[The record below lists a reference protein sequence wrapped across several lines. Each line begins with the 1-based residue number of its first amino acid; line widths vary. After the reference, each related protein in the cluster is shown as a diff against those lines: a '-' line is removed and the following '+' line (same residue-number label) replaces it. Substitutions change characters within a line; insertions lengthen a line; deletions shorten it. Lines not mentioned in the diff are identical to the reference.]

1 MKLFTKFI
9 NIEVRAFTM
18 AELLNFYVDH
28 LFKGNEKL
36 PEDQLEET
44 TEAVVRLFTYFDDKD
59 LFYAAFRRSLSKR
72 LLSKKINEDA
82 ERSFIG
88 KLKRRQGEVFMKKL
102 EGMLNDIKISTEK
115 KDEFKEYCKNTN
127 QTLNNVDLSIIVLN
141 DLYWPL
147 TKQTDLHLSQELLPS
162 LKAFEDYYK
171 KENDKKKLTW
181 LYNQGSCVV
190 NYNFLDEKKRKK
202 KVDLSI
208 SCIQATILLLYN
220 EQNTYKFEAIR
231 EALGV
236 TVEML
241 KYSLSPLIFSKQRLL
256 GVKGANA
263 KKGEK
268 EEDKK
273 EEDDK
278 ADEKGDGEDK
288 EGDDKKGGGKKTA
301 ENLEGDDIIGIV
313 PLRGVQKKKLQFPA
327 GSSVKSKIDDSKKLR
342 DKTNEERVLKI
353 ELALVRVMKSRN
365 VMNIQELIGEA
376 SGQLAKFFRPDPK
389 IMKKRIENLMERGF
403 MRRDEEDQRKI
414 HYCA

>member
-1 MKLFTKFI
+1 
-9 NIEVRAFTM
+9 M

-88 KLKRRQGEVFMKKL
+88 KLKRRQGEVFTKKL
-102 EGMLNDIKISTEK
+102 EGMFNDIKISTEK

-127 QTLNNVDLSIIVLN
+127 QSLNNVDLSVIVLN

-162 LKAFEDYYK
+162 LKAFEEYYK
-171 KENDKKKLTW
+171 RENDKKKLTW

-208 SCIQATILLLYN
+208 SCIQACILLLFN

-241 KYSLSPLIFSKQRLL
+241 KYSVSPLIFSKQRLL
-256 GVKGANA
+256 GVKGA
-263 KKGEK
+263 KK
-268 EEDKK
+268 EEDKGGDKK
-273 EEDDK
+273 EEDKGGD
-278 ADEKGDGEDK
+278 DEKGGDEEK
-288 EGDDKKGGGKKTA
+288 EGD
-301 ENLEGDDIIGIV
+301 E
-313 PLRGVQKKKLQFPA
+313 
-327 GSSVKSKIDDSKKLR
+327 
-342 DKTNEERVLKI
+342 
-353 ELALVRVMKSRN
+353 
-365 VMNIQELIGEA
+365 
-376 SGQLAKFFRPDPK
+376 
-389 IMKKRIENLMERGF
+389 KKRWWFKENC
-403 MRRDEEDQRKI
+403 RKP
-414 HYCA
+414 